1 MLELIGEA
9 FQEVSKIVK
18 EMVERIVRLELQMAL
33 IQSDLVNESEAV
45 TELQRVQYNV
55 MEAIHKVSEGSITIS
70 ELKY

>member
-1 MLELIGEA
+1 MAELIGEA
-9 FQEVSKIVK
+9 FTEVAKIVK
-18 EMVERIVRLELQMAL
+18 ELASRIVTLEMQMAL
-33 IQSDLVNESEAV
+33 IQSDLVNESETV